1 MLKGEERVS
10 YQIKIVMIVF
20 EGRGESKLSNQ
31 NHFQSCWRER
41 RELAIKSKLMWEL
54 LKGEERVSYQIKIYV
69 RVVKEIRVYK
79 IVVRVVKGRGAP
91 DVSKQFVLSY

>member
-1 MLKGEERVS
+1 M
-10 YQIKIVMIVF
+10 
-20 EGRGESKLSNQ
+20 
-31 NHFQSCWRER
+31 
-41 RELAIKSKLMWEL
+41 
-54 LKGEERVSYQIKIYV
+54 KGEERVSYQIKIYV